1 MEAPVALAT
10 WKFGYKA
17 VEIAAPLL
25 ASGASAL
32 DAGERGVNAVELDP
46 DVTSVGLGG
55 LPNEDGVV
63 ELDAAVMTGTPHRYG
78 AVGGLRGI
86 APACSVA
93 RKVMEKTSHCLLV
106 GAGAKKFALECG
118 FQEQELLTNAA
129 RETWLKWRASR
140 NLPLES
146 HDTIGFIALDA
157 RGHLAAVLST
167 SGLAWK
173 LAGRVGDSPIAGAG
187 LFVDAGAGAAC
198 GTGVGE
204 EIMRVAGSAVI
215 VEAMRHGAS
224 PQEGVEEALRR
235 ILHASPRASTDPSV
249 QVGFLAINTKGE
261 TGAGALSPSRAF
273 EYALWRG
280 GMEKPELR
288 TARVLG
294 R

>member
-1 MEAPVALAT
+1 
-10 WKFGYKA
+10 
-17 VEIAAPLL
+17 
-25 ASGASAL
+25 
-32 DAGERGVNAVELDP
+32 
-46 DVTSVGLGG
+46 
-55 LPNEDGVV
+55 
-63 ELDAAVMTGTPHRYG
+63 
-78 AVGGLRGI
+78 
-86 APACSVA
+86 
-93 RKVMEKTSHCLLV
+93 V

-224 PQEGVEEALRR
+224 PQEGVEEAVRARPPTLRFR
-235 ILHASPRASTDPSV
+235 SGSWRSTPRGRPERALSRRHGLS
-249 QVGFLAINTKGE
+249 NTRS
-261 TGAGALSPSRAF
+261 GAGEWRNPNFERPASSAASAPPACHNGSEREKQTRARKIGPVSMR
-273 EYALWRG
+273 E
-280 GMEKPELR
+280 E
-288 TARVLG
+288 TS
-294 R
+294 